1 MRRPEKWFPLK
12 VLICESCWLVQT
24 EDYSRASEL
33 FNEEYAYFSS
43 FSDTWV
49 EHASNF
55 VSDAVS
61 RFGLN
66 DESRFIEIA
75 SNDGYLLQFVKSR
88 GIPCLG
94 IEPTA
99 STANAARQK
108 GIPTLE
114 RFFGIQ
120 LAQEL
125 ARDGIR
131 ADFVVGINVL
141 AHVPDI
147 NDFVHGVVQ
156 LLKPHGV
163 CVFEFPHVVRL
174 IDDLQF
180 DTIYHEHFSYLSLST
195 VCEIFK
201 RGGLQVFDVEE
212 LETHGGSLKVFSQRQ
227 DGGPHEVSD
236 RVSIIVDRE
245 RRLGLNTRAYYADF
259 SDNAARVKMGFLREL
274 LQARLAGLRVAGYG
288 AAAKGNTLLN
298 FAGVKGDLVQYVADR
313 NPSKQG
319 KWLPGSRIPIV
330 SEEHL
335 RAAQPDVVII
345 FPWNLQ
351 SEICDQLS
359 YIREWGGRFLVIQ
372 PTVRYLN

>member
-1 MRRPEKWFPLK
+1 
-12 VLICESCWLVQT
+12 
-24 EDYSRASEL
+24 
-33 FNEEYAYFSS
+33 
-43 FSDTWV
+43 
-49 EHASNF
+49 
-55 VSDAVS
+55 
-61 RFGLN
+61 
-66 DESRFIEIA
+66 
-75 SNDGYLLQFVKSR
+75 
-88 GIPCLG
+88 
-94 IEPTA
+94 
-99 STANAARQK
+99 
-108 GIPTLE
+108 
-114 RFFGIQ
+114 
-120 LAQEL
+120 
-125 ARDGIR
+125 
-131 ADFVVGINVL
+131 
-141 AHVPDI
+141 
-147 NDFVHGVVQ
+147 VQ
-156 LLKPHGV
+156 LLKPNGV

-180 DTIYHEHFSYLSLST
+180 DTIYHEHFSYLSLGT

-212 LETHGGSLKVFSQRQ
+212 LETHGGSLKVFSQRE
-227 DGGPHEVSD
+227 DGGPHGVSD

-245 RRLGLNTRAYYADF
+245 RRLGLNTRAYYANF
-259 SDNAARVKMGFLREL
+259 CDNAARVKIDFLREL
-274 LQARLAGLRVAGYG
+274 LQARWAGLRVAGYG

-298 FAGVKGDLVQYVADR
+298 FAGVKGDLIQYVADR

-319 KWLPGSRIPIV
+319 KWLPGSRIPVV

>member
-212 LETHGGSLKVFSQRQ
+212 LETHGGSLKVFIQRE

-245 RRLGLNTRAYYADF
+245 RRLGLNTRAYYANF
-259 SDNAARVKMGFLREL
+259 CDNAARVKIDFLREL
-274 LQARLAGLRVAGYG
+274 LQARWAGLRVAGYG

-298 FAGVKGDLVQYVADR
+298 FAGVKGDLIQYVADR

-319 KWLPGSRIPIV
+319 KWLPGSRIPVV

-351 SEICDQLS
+351 SEICNQLS

>member
-125 ARDGIR
+125 TRDGIR

-212 LETHGGSLKVFSQRQ
+212 LETHGGSLKVFSQRE

-245 RRLGLNTRAYYADF
+245 RRLGLNTRAYYANF
-259 SDNAARVKMGFLREL
+259 SDNAARVKMDFLREL